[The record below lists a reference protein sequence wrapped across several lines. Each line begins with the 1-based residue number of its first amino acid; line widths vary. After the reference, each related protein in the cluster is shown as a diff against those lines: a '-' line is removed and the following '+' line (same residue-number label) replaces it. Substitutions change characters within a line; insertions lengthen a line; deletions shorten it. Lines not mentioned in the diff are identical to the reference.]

1 MSIISVPDKLS
12 THRAQLF
19 CVITANVK
27 IALEF
32 RGCAYDYEAMRS
44 NGKKESE
51 RGQKTLAGSFAKA
64 LKSFSTSLP
73 LLLGVILLLGLFRV
87 FVTNAMIS
95 SVFTGA
101 VVRDT
106 VIGAVIGSVSAG
118 NPIVSYIIGGEL
130 LAAKVSLF
138 AVAAFIVA
146 WVTVGVVQFPAEA
159 AILGRRF
166 ATARNVL
173 SFIFAIALAIVT
185 VATVGVL
192 T

>member
-1 MSIISVPDKLS
+1 M
-12 THRAQLF
+12 
-19 CVITANVK
+19 
-27 IALEF
+27 
-32 RGCAYDYEAMRS
+32 
-44 NGKKESE
+44 
-51 RGQKTLAGSFAKA
+51 
-64 LKSFSTSLP
+64 SLP
-73 LLLGVILLLGLFRV
+73 LLLGVVLLLGLFRV

-95 SVFTGA
+95 AVFTGA

-118 NPIVSYIIGGEL
+118 SAIISYIIGGEL
-130 LAAKVSLF
+130 LTANVSLF

-166 ATARNVL
+166 AITRNIL
-173 SFIFAIALAIVT
+173 SFIFAIAVAIVT
-185 VATVGVL
+185 VATVEVL